1 LGNNAFG
8 SNDSLGTQLAQLSQ
22 FGQEILRH
30 GAGSVAVIGRLVSV
44 GFFTALSRVA
54 GFARDVL
61 MAAILGAGPMSDAFM
76 VAFRLPNNFR
86 AIFAEGAFNAAF
98 LPRYAAAETKTG
110 HAPTSVATRFANE
123 VFAWQVAA
131 QMVLLLLALTFMR
144 PVVAVMA
151 PGFTDDPEQMSLAV
165 HLSRIT
171 FPYLVCITI
180 VTQLSA
186 MLNAVGKFRAAA
198 AAPILLNVAMIAT
211 LLAARLFPS
220 AAHAAA
226 YGVLA
231 AGILQF
237 LFMVWAAARCGLV
250 LRLGLPRWRPQVR
263 EFLRALGA
271 ATIGAGS
278 VQIGLFL
285 DTLIAS
291 FLPPGDLTALYYADR
306 INQLPMGI
314 VGIALGTVLLPE
326 MSAKLAS
333 GDERGASVSQNRAVI
348 LGMLLTLPC
357 VAAFLIIPELLM
369 AALFAR
375 GNFGLDAAG
384 QSAVALMAYGV
395 GLPAFVLVRCVV
407 PSFYARGDTA
417 TPVRATVISVA
428 ANIAMKILLVW
439 GLQLGV
445 AGIALG
451 TAFGAWINLASLVFM
466 ARKRTILVA
475 TAESKRAAIPVLA
488 AAAAAAAGFI
498 AGEALSDA
506 LVDPGMPLY
515 RFVAFGFAGSCGV
528 FAYGTVVLIL
538 RRRLPLGKT
547 R

>member
-1 LGNNAFG
+1 M
-8 SNDSLGTQLAQLSQ
+8 
-22 FGQEILRH
+22 
-30 GAGSVAVIGRLVSV
+30 IGRLVSV

-54 GFARDVL
+54 GFVRDVL

-98 LPRYAAAETKTG
+98 LPRYTAAKTKTG
-110 HAPTSVATRFANE
+110 HAPTSVAARFANE
-123 VFAWQVAA
+123 VFAWQAAA
-131 QMVLLLLALTFMR
+131 QMVLLLLALVFMR
-144 PVVAVMA
+144 PIVALMA
-151 PGFTDDPEQMSLAV
+151 PGFTDDPEQMRLAV
-165 HLSRIT
+165 DLSRIT

-198 AAPILLNVAMIAT
+198 AAPILLNIAMIAT
-211 LLAARLFPS
+211 LLLVPHFAS

-226 YGVLA
+226 YGVLL
-231 AGILQF
+231 AGILQL
-237 LFMVWAAARCGLV
+237 LFMVWAAARSGLV
-250 LRLGLPRWRPQVR
+250 LRLGLPRWRPAVR
-263 EFLRALGA
+263 EFLHALGA
-271 ATIGAGS
+271 ATVGAGS
-278 VQIGLFL
+278 VQIGLFI

-291 FLPPGDLTALYYADR
+291 FLPSGDLTALYYADR

-314 VGIALGTVLLPE
+314 IGIALGTVLLPE

-357 VAAFLIIPELLM
+357 VAAFFIIPDMLM
-369 AALFAR
+369 RALFAR
-375 GNFGLDAAG
+375 GNFGLDAAD
-384 QSAVALMAYGV
+384 QSAVALMAYAV
-395 GLPAFVLVRCVV
+395 GLPGFVLVRCVV

-428 ANIAMKILLVW
+428 ANIGMKILLVW

-451 TAFGAWINLASLVFM
+451 TSFGAWVNLAMLAFM
-466 ARKRTILVA
+466 ARRRAILVA
-475 TAESKRAAIPVLA
+475 TPELKRAALPVLA
-488 AAAAAAAGFI
+488 ATAAAAAGFI
-498 AGEALSDA
+498 AGDALSSA
-506 LVDPGMPLY
+506 VVAPGIPLY
-515 RFVAFGFAGSCGV
+515 RLVAFWVAGSCGAM
-528 FAYGTVVLIL
+528 AYGVVVLGL
-538 RRRLPLGKT
+538 RRLLPLRKAL
-547 R
+547 

>member
-1 LGNNAFG
+1 
-8 SNDSLGTQLAQLSQ
+8 
-22 FGQEILRH
+22 
-30 GAGSVAVIGRLVSV
+30 VIGRLVSV

-131 QMVLLLLALTFMR
+131 QMVLLLLALAFMR

-263 EFLRALGA
+263 EFLHALGA

-278 VQIGLFL
+278 VQIGLLL

-466 ARKRTILVA
+466 ARKRAILVA
-475 TAESKRAAIPVLA
+475 TPESKRAAIPVLA

-506 LVDPGMPLY
+506 LVDPSIPLY
-515 RFVAFGFAGSCGV
+515 RFVAFGFAGSCGA

-538 RRRLPLGKT
+538 RRFLPLGQA